1 MGVHFETMPVIP
13 AEEYGQRWQKVQE
26 MLEENH
32 LDLLV
37 AYADDRA
44 VFGAAHA
51 RWLANFPVLSSSE
64 REPE

>member
-1 MGVHFETMPVIP
+1 METTAKPVIP
-13 AEEYGQRWQKVQE
+13 VKEYPQRWATVQTMMDRE
-26 MLEENH
+26 K

-51 RWLANFPVLSSSE
+51 RWLANFPVHF
-64 REPE
+64 